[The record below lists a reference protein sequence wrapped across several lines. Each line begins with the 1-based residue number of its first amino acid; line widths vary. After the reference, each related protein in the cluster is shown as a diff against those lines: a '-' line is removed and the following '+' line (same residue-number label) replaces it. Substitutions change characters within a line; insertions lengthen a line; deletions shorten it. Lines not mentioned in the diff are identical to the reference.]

1 MAKAS
6 LGKGDLAI
14 IQEAQDLQ
22 NPGIF
27 TSYYFRP
34 ADNPESAG
42 FTVFPTHARYEP
54 YKEYWE
60 KNGKPK
66 EFAAEIS
73 EITFDVEAKKDS
85 ETGRTVFFEKRGYV
99 PLQWH
104 LDFYRSQ
111 QLERYVIG
119 LAGSGKTMGI
129 GALAMYMC
137 ATIPNFKFV
146 NVAPTQFQ
154 SRQMLNAIRDVVG
167 NTLFTQKF
175 VAWHG
180 KKWFVEAPYI
190 RIDFQNGSSAEFMN
204 VDKNAENIQS
214 SYGDWYNIDEA
225 GLLNELDEFGRESLA
240 GILIGVASRMRATA
254 PGGRPRMGLLSLIS
268 MAYDCDTLWDRY
280 EASLV
285 PNKTS
290 WGRLVTHKDNPYLS
304 KADIARIERNAKEA
318 GVEDQW
324 IKGLRP
330 QPMGSEI
337 SEKIIRP
344 VFVASKNEIA
354 KASFENGE
362 EGWEYHSGSMGV
374 YWYEEPRKRDH
385 IYMMAGDPGQG
396 NAPDRNAPTILVWDV
411 TEFPE
416 GPAQL
421 AAFWWGFGNGRYQP
435 FIQKFE
441 SLIHKY
447 RVDEMYRGYDS
458 TASQKAI
465 AELSFE
471 AGGLPV
477 LPLGFD
483 GIKKWQYLNA
493 LKIILGR
500 ELLKAPEIDGLR
512 KQLSR
517 YRIPDTKISQ
527 DLVSAMAMCAFLMY
541 PLYRM
546 AYPEV
551 DEGQDLRTWGVSDP
565 ISRNTRRHYDRGG
578 RGAR

>member
-1 MAKAS
+1 MSKWS

-14 IQEAQDLQ
+14 IEESVSAR
-22 NPGIF
+22 NPGVF

-34 ADNPESAG
+34 SGNPEEAG
-42 FTVFPTHARYEP
+42 FTVYPSHARYEP
-54 YKEYWE
+54 YQRYWE
-60 KNGKPK
+60 RDGKPS
-66 EFAAEIS
+66 EFNAEIS
-73 EITFDVEAKKDS
+73 EVMFPVEVRKDPQ
-85 ETGRTVFFEKRGYV
+85 TGSQVFFEKRGYV

-104 LDFYRSQ
+104 LEFYRAK

-154 SRQMLNAIRDVVG
+154 SRQMLNSIKDVCG
-167 NTLFTQKF
+167 NTLFTDTF
-175 VAWHG
+175 VSWHG

-225 GLLNELDEFGRESLA
+225 GLLNDLDETGREALA

-280 EASLV
+280 EASLT
-285 PNKTS
+285 PNPTS
-290 WGRLVTHKDNPYLS
+290 WGRLVTHRDNPYLS
-304 KADIARIERNAKEA
+304 KADIARIERNAIEA

-324 IKGLRP
+324 IRGLRP
-330 QPMGSEI
+330 QPMGAEI
-337 SEKIIRP
+337 SEKIIKP
-344 VFVASKNEIA
+344 MFNPELNAVAR
-354 KASFENGE
+354 ASIGNQE
-362 EGWEYHSGSMGV
+362 EGWFLEEGRAGV
-374 YWYEEPRKRDH
+374 HLYEEPRKRDH
-385 IYMMAGDPGQG
+385 VYLMAGDPGQG
-396 NAPDRNAPTILVWDV
+396 NSPDRNAPVIMVWDM
-411 TEFPE
+411 TDFPDKK
-416 GPAQL
+416 ARL
-421 AAFWWGFGNGRYQP
+421 AAFWWGHGNGKYQP
-435 FIQKFE
+435 FIYKFE
-441 SLIHKY
+441 EYVFKY
-447 RVDEMYRGYDS
+447 RVDENFRGYDS
-458 TASQKAI
+458 TSSQKAI

-471 AGGLPV
+471 AGGMPV

-483 GIKKWQYLNA
+483 GTKKWQYLNA
-493 LKIILGR
+493 MKILMGR
-500 ELLKAPEIDGLR
+500 ELLEAPEIDGLR

-517 YRIPDTKISQ
+517 YKIPDTKIAQ
-527 DLVSAMAMCAFLMY
+527 DLVSAMAMCCFLMY
-541 PLYRM
+541 PLYRS

-551 DEGQDLRTWGVSDP
+551 DEPGELRNWGTTAMVGRN
-565 ISRNTRRHYDRGG
+565 SRRNYDRGG
-578 RGAR
+578 RWTR

>member
-1 MAKAS
+1 MP
-6 LGKGDLAI
+6 LG
-14 IQEAQDLQ
+14 
-22 NPGIF
+22 
-27 TSYYFRP
+27 
-34 ADNPESAG
+34 
-42 FTVFPTHARYEP
+42 
-54 YKEYWE
+54 
-60 KNGKPK
+60 
-66 EFAAEIS
+66 
-73 EITFDVEAKKDS
+73 
-85 ETGRTVFFEKRGYV
+85 
-99 PLQWH
+99 WH
-104 LDFYRSQ
+104 LEFFRAK

-154 SRQMLNAIRDVVG
+154 SRQMLNSIRDVVG
-167 NTLFTQKF
+167 NTLFAQKF

-190 RIDFQNGSSAEFMN
+190 RIDFNNGSSAEFMN

-254 PGGRPRMGLLSLIS
+254 PGGRPRMGLMSLIS

-280 EASLV
+280 EAALTT
-285 PNKTS
+285 NKTS

-324 IKGLRP
+324 MKGMRP

-337 SEKIIRP
+337 NEKIIKPIFR
-344 VFVASKNEIA
+344 ADKNEIA
-354 KASFENGE
+354 KAAFENNE
-362 EGWEYHSGSMGV
+362 EGWEYHAGSMGV
-374 YWYEEPRKRDH
+374 YMYEEPRKKDH
-385 IYMMAGDPGQG
+385 VYLMAGDPGQG

-416 GPAQL
+416 QPAHL

-441 SLIHKY
+441 TLIHKY

-483 GIKKWQYLNA
+483 GMKKWQYLNA
-493 LKIILGR
+493 LKILLGK

-527 DLVSAMAMCAFLMY
+527 DLVSSMSMCAFLMY

-551 DEGQDLRTWGVSDP
+551 DEGQDIRTWGLADIP
-565 ISRNTRRHYDRGG
+565 GRDDRRHYSRGG

>member
-1 MAKAS
+1 MAKNP

-14 IQEAQDLQ
+14 IQESIDQK

-27 TSYYFRP
+27 TSYYMRP

-42 FTVFPTHARYEP
+42 FNVYPTHARYEP
-54 YKEYWE
+54 YLEYW
-60 KNGKPK
+60 KNNGKPAG
-66 EFAAEIS
+66 FAAEIS
-73 EITFDVEAKKDS
+73 EITFDVEVRKDH
-85 ETGRTVFFEKRGYV
+85 ETGSTIFFEKRGYV

-104 LDFYRSQ
+104 LEFHRAKP
-111 QLERYVIG
+111 LERYVIG

-154 SRQMLNAIRDVVG
+154 SRQMLNSIRDVCG

-175 VAWHG
+175 IAWHG

-280 EASLV
+280 EAALT

-290 WGRLVTHKDNPYLS
+290 WGRLVTHRDNPYLS
-304 KADIARIERNAKEA
+304 KADIARIERNAREA

-324 IKGLRP
+324 MKGLRP
-330 QPMGSEI
+330 QPMGAEI
-337 SEKIIRP
+337 SEKIVKP
-344 VFVASKNEIA
+344 VFRSEINEYA
-354 KASFENGE
+354 KEQAAAGVP
-362 EGWEYHSGSMGV
+362 GWEYQEGSIGV
-374 YWYEEPRKRDH
+374 YMYEEPRQRDH
-385 IYMMAGDPGQG
+385 VYLMAGDPGQG
-396 NAPDRNAPTILVWDV
+396 NAPDRNAPSIMVWDV
-411 TEFPE
+411 TDFPE
-416 GPAQL
+416 QPARL
-421 AAFWWGFGNGRYQP
+421 AALWWGFGNGRYQP

-447 RVDEMYRGYDS
+447 KVDEMYRGYDS

-471 AGGLPV
+471 AGGMPV

-483 GIKKWQYLNA
+483 GVKKWQYLNA

-500 ELLKAPEIDGLR
+500 ELMKSPEIDGLR
-512 KQLSR
+512 KQLTR
-517 YRIPDTKISQ
+517 YRIPDAKIAQ
-527 DLVSAMAMCAFLMY
+527 DLVSSMAMCAFLMY

-551 DEGQDLRTWGVSDP
+551 DEDKDIRTWGNFDFP
-565 ISRNTRRHYDRGG
+565 GRNARRTYDRGG

>member
-1 MAKAS
+1 MAKNE
-6 LGKGDLAI
+6 LNKGDLAI
-14 IQEAQDLQ
+14 IQEAVDLK

-27 TSYYFRP
+27 TSFYFRP
-34 ADNPESAG
+34 RDNPDKAG
-42 FTVFPTHARYEP
+42 FTVFPTHARHDP
-54 YKEYWE
+54 YAKYWE
-60 KNGKPK
+60 EAGRPK
-66 EFAAEIS
+66 EFIAEIS
-73 EITFDVEAKKDS
+73 EVTFAVEARKDEAS
-85 ETGRTVFFEKRGYV
+85 GSQVFYEQRGYI

-104 LDFYRSQ
+104 LDFFRAS

-119 LAGSGKTMGI
+119 LAGCGKTMGI

-137 ATIPNFKFV
+137 ATVPNFKFV

-154 SRQMLNAIRDVVG
+154 SRQMLNSIKDVVG
-167 NTLFTQKF
+167 NTLFTDTF
-175 VAWHG
+175 IAWHG

-190 RIDFQNGSSAEFMN
+190 RIDFKNGSSAEFMN

-280 EASLV
+280 EAALL

-290 WGRLVTHKDNPYLS
+290 WGKLVTHKDNPYLS
-304 KADIARIERNAKEA
+304 KADVARIERNAKEA

-324 IKGLRP
+324 MKGLRP
-330 QPMGSEI
+330 QPMGAEI
-337 SEKIIRP
+337 SERIINP
-344 VFVASKNEIA
+344 LFSAKLTDEMYASKGTLEWVV
-354 KASFENGE
+354 E
-362 EGWEYHSGSMGV
+362 EGPMGIYH
-374 YWYEEPRKRDH
+374 YERPYEKNH
-385 IYMMAGDPGQG
+385 IYLMAGDPGQG
-396 NAPDRNAPTILVWDV
+396 NAPDRNAPSIMVWDM
-411 TEFPE
+411 TDFPE
-416 GPAQL
+416 GKAKL

-435 FIQKFE
+435 FISKFE
-441 SLIHKY
+441 EYIYKY
-447 RVDEMYRGYDS
+447 KVDQNFRGYDS
-458 TASQKAI
+458 TSNQKAI

-483 GIKKWQYLNA
+483 GIKKWQYLNS
-493 LKIILGR
+493 LKILMGK
-500 ELLKAPEIDGLR
+500 ELLSAPEINGLR

-517 YRIPDTKISQ
+517 YRIPDTKIAQ
-527 DLVSAMAMCAFLMY
+527 DLVSSMAMCCFLMY

-546 AYPEV
+546 AYPEM
-551 DEGQDLRTWGVSDP
+551 DEAGDIRTWGTGD
-565 ISRNTRRHYDRGG
+565 IAGRNSRRHYSRGG
-578 RGAR
+578 RGSR

>member
-1 MAKAS
+1 MAKNELS
-6 LGKGDLAI
+6 KGDLAI
-14 IQEAQDLQ
+14 IQEAVDLK

-27 TSYYFRP
+27 TSFYFRP
-34 ADNPESAG
+34 RDNPDKAG
-42 FTVFPTHARYEP
+42 FTVFPSHARHDP
-54 YKEYWE
+54 YMKYWLE
-60 KNGKPK
+60 AGKPK
-66 EFAAEIS
+66 EFIAEIS
-73 EITFDVEAKKDS
+73 EVTFPVEARKDDL
-85 ETGRTVFFEKRGYV
+85 TGSMVFFEQRGYI

-104 LDFYRSQ
+104 LEFYRAS

-119 LAGSGKTMGI
+119 LAGCGKTMGI

-154 SRQMLNAIRDVVG
+154 SRQMLNSIRDVCG
-167 NTLFTQKF
+167 NTLFTDTF
-175 VAWHG
+175 IAWHG

-190 RIDFQNGSSAEFMN
+190 RIDFKNGSSAEFMN

-280 EASLV
+280 EAALL

-290 WGRLVTHKDNPYLS
+290 WGKLVTHKDNPYLS
-304 KADIARIERNAKEA
+304 KADVARIERNAKEA

-324 IKGLRP
+324 MKGLRP
-330 QPMGSEI
+330 QPMGAEI
-337 SEKIIRP
+337 SEKIINPLFSARLTDEMRASKDSSDWVVEEGPMGIYHYERP
-344 VFVASKNEIA
+344 VEK
-354 KASFENGE
+354 
-362 EGWEYHSGSMGV
+362 
-374 YWYEEPRKRDH
+374 DH
-385 IYMMAGDPGQG
+385 IYLMAGDPGQG
-396 NAPDRNAPTILVWDV
+396 NAPDRNAPSIMVWDM

-416 GPAQL
+416 GKARL

-441 SLIHKY
+441 EYVYRY
-447 RVDEMYRGYDS
+447 RVDQNFRGYDS
-458 TASQKAI
+458 TSNQKAI

-483 GIKKWQYLNA
+483 GIKKWQYLNS
-493 LKIILGR
+493 LKILMGK
-500 ELLKAPEIDGLR
+500 ELLEAPEIDGLR

-517 YRIPDTKISQ
+517 YRIPDTKIAQ
-527 DLVSAMAMCAFLMY
+527 DLVSSMAMCCFLMY
-541 PLYRM
+541 PLYRT

-551 DEGQDLRTWGVSDP
+551 DEGGDIRTWGTGTIVGRN
-565 ISRNTRRHYDRGG
+565 SRRSYDRGG
-578 RGAR
+578 RWSR